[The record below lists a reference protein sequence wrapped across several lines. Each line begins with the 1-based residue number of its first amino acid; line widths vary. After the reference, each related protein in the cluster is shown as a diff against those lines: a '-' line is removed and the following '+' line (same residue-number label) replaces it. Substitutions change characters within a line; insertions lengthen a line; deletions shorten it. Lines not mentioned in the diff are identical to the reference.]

1 MLRTPVKQ
9 SGESLMSP
17 ENFVRF
23 IGARRFTLSDET
35 LLQQEI
41 AAELI
46 LAGVPFD
53 REVRLSA
60 KERVDFMLPGGVAVE
75 VKIKGQR
82 RLVFKQCERYV
93 QHEAV
98 KRSEERRVGKE
109 CVSKCR
115 FRWAPE
121 H

>member
-1 MLRTPVKQ
+1 
-9 SGESLMSP
+9 MSP

-82 RLVFKQCERYV
+82 RGRSPPPNSPRARDRSPV
-93 QHEAV
+93 
-98 KRSEERRVGKE
+98 RSEEHTSELQSLMRISYAVF
-109 CVSKCR
+109 C
-115 FRWAPE
+115 
-121 H
+121 

>member
-82 RLVFKQCERYV
+82 R
-93 QHEAV
+93 
-98 KRSEERRVGKE
+98 SEEHTSELQSLMRISYAVFCLK
-109 CVSKCR
+109 
-115 FRWAPE
+115 
-121 H
+121 